1 MPAQPFIGQIMVFA
15 GNFAPQGWAQ
25 CDGSLLPISQYD
37 ALFSLIGTTY
47 GGDGQTTFALPDLR
61 SRLPIHQ
68 GQGAGPEQLQSWR
81 KRRRRGCHAADH
93 PDCRCIP
100 TRPWAI
106 PTPGTSTDPAGG
118 VWASGPT
125 STYIA
130 GASADTNMNPTSI
143 SGSGGGQ
150 PHDNMLPFLTLNF
163 CMRSREYI
171 PHKARR

>member
-25 CDGSLLPISQYD
+25 CNGQLMPISQYD

-61 SRLPIHQ
+61 SRVPIHQ
-68 GQGAGPEQLQSWR
+68 GQGPGLSGYVIGQNGGAEAVTLLTTQLPVHTHPAMGNSDAG
-81 KRRRRGCHAADH
+81 
-93 PDCRCIP
+93 
-100 TRPWAI
+100 TN
-106 PTPGTSTDPAGG
+106 TDPTGG
-118 VWASGPT
+118 VWASGST

-130 GASADTNMNPTSI
+130 GASANTNMNPTSI

-163 CMRSREYI
+163 CIALEGIYPSQS
-171 PHKARR
+171 

>member
-1 MPAQPFIGQIMVFA
+1 MPAQPFTGQIMVFA

-25 CDGSLLPISQYD
+25 CNGQLMPISQYD

-61 SRLPIHQ
+61 SRVPIHQ
-68 GQGAGPEQLQSWR
+68 GQGPGLSNYTLGENGGGETVTLLTSQLPV
-81 KRRRRGCHAADH
+81 HTH
-93 PDCRCIP
+93 P
-100 TRPWAI
+100 ALGNSNA
-106 PTPGTSTDPAGG
+106 GTSTDPAGG

-130 GASADTNMNPTSI
+130 GASANASMSQTSI
-143 SGSGGGQ
+143 SGNGGSQ

-163 CMRSREYI
+163 CIALEGIYPSQS
-171 PHKARR
+171 

>member
-15 GNFAPQGWAQ
+15 GNFAPAGWAQ
-25 CDGSLLPISQYD
+25 CNGQLLPISQYD

-68 GQGAGPEQLQSWR
+68 GQGPGLSNYVPGENGGAEAVTLLTSQLPV
-81 KRRRRGCHAADH
+81 HTH
-93 PDCRCIP
+93 PALGNSD
-100 TRPWAI
+100 A
-106 PTPGTSTDPAGG
+106 GTSTDPTGG

-125 STYIA
+125 NIYIA
-130 GASADTNMNPTSI
+130 GASANTNMNPASI

-150 PHDNMLPFLTLNF
+150 PHDNMLPFVTLNF
-163 CMRSREYI
+163 CIALEGIYPSQS
-171 PHKARR
+171 